1 MTGYYGAAGYY
12 ETDVFLPRG
21 ELSTRAKLIS
31 ESYAR
36 VGTLG
41 VYASPW
47 APSAPL
53 EVPMHERHNGVL

>member
-1 MTGYYGAAGYY
+1 MTGYNGAAGYCG
-12 ETDVFLPRG
+12 TAVFLPRG

-31 ESYAR
+31 ESYDR

-47 APSAPL
+47 APSAAL
-53 EVPMHERHNGVL
+53 EVPVHERHNGVL